1 VTQLA
6 VVDGG
11 LGGPLSAAKGVS
23 GQLTGS
29 SGGSGL
35 VSSVVPANVVWY
47 WTYCFVP
54 FGDCW

>member
-1 VTQLA
+1 MTQPA

-11 LGGPLSAAKGVS
+11 FVPPFVAATGVS

-29 SGGSGL
+29 SGGSGS
-35 VSSVVPANVVWY
+35 VAIVVPANVDLF

-54 FGDCW
+54 LTTW